1 MEQTAQDGQAREAR
15 EEEEEAATPSS
26 HEPCMLPCLRVSVA
40 VVVVRCRC
48 RLSVAVVVV
57 RACCLSRELCRN
69 AGLSACK
76 MYSCMS
82 TVSDAGT
89 CDAPSLQIFWNALTC
104 KEKVTLP
111 PTTLR

>member
-57 RACCLSRELCRN
+57 RVVCPESSVAMLDCPHVRCTAVCPLCPMRVRVMHPP
-69 AGLSACK
+69 CK
-76 MYSCMS
+76 YSGMH
-82 TVSDAGT
+82 
-89 CDAPSLQIFWNALTC
+89 
-104 KEKVTLP
+104 
-111 PTTLR
+111 

>member
-57 RACCLSRELCRN
+57 RVVCPESSVAMLDS
-69 AGLSACK
+69 GLSACK

-82 TVSDAGT
+82 TVSDCGY
-89 CDAPSLQIFWNALTC
+89 
-104 KEKVTLP
+104 V
-111 PTTLR
+111 